1 MKKSATAQS
10 LSRRPHHRTRSSPP
24 RNHGFGAEGNGHL
37 INHQT
42 IRPLYLLPLEP
53 KVRNPQARGV
63 VTHDVLYILWK
74 TRWFSPARGS
84 SAVQIPRLQQGSTP
98 EGGAAR
104 RPALI

>member
-10 LSRRPHHRTRSSPP
+10 PSRRPHHRTRSSPP

-53 KVRNPQARGV
+53 KVSNPQARGV
-63 VTHDVLYILWK
+63 VAHDALYIPRK
-74 TRWFSPARGS
+74 AVMVSPARGS

-98 EGGAAR
+98 RVEQHVV
-104 RPALI
+104 